1 MALRKLQFSGELLLF
16 ERVEASPGSRHDAV
30 DILASI
36 SVGKLL
42 VEIGCSE
49 ATSNALRSLAQLDEK
64 RRIER
69 STEWIHNQR
78 FRPIKVSSQRPL
90 P

>member
-42 VEIGCSE
+42 VEIGCTE
-49 ATSNALRSLAQLDEK
+49 ATSNALQCGCVGRAITEKIFILASFCLRSLLLTQRRLDHSE
-64 RRIER
+64 
-69 STEWIHNQR
+69 
-78 FRPIKVSSQRPL
+78 
-90 P
+90 